1 MSPTN
6 PGPHDVIAFWREAG
20 PEKWFKK
27 SDAFDR
33 EIDERFGALHE
44 AASKGALE
52 DWAETPNGALAL
64 ILLLDQFSRN
74 LNRQRPEA
82 FANDAAA
89 LRLARKALSEGYEN
103 QVPADVAKFFVMPF
117 MHSESLPDQDRCVAL
132 SHRLDK
138 AGTLSFALEHRDI
151 IRRFG
156 RFPHRNAVLGRH
168 TSPAE
173 RRFLKEGGFSG

>member
-1 MSPTN
+1 MAPTN
-6 PGPHDVIAFWREAG
+6 PGPQDVIAFWREAG

-33 EIDERFGALHE
+33 EIGERFGALHE

-52 DWAETPNGALAL
+52 DWAETPDGALAL

-74 LNRQRPEA
+74 LYRKRPEA
-82 FANDAAA
+82 FATDPEA
-89 LRLARKALSEGYEN
+89 LRLAKEALSKGYEN
-103 QVPADVAKFFVMPF
+103 HVPADVAKFFVMPF
-117 MHSESLPDQDRCVAL
+117 MHSESLAEQDRCVAL

-138 AGTLSFALEHRDI
+138 AGTLSFALEHREI
-151 IRRFG
+151 IRRFA
-156 RFPHRNAVLGRH
+156 RFPHRNAVLHRH

-173 RRFLKEGGFSG
+173 RRFLEDGGFSG